1 MGSIQGISQ
10 REQYAYRKINQME
23 REEIN
28 KDQIKKDIEEWA
40 KLMGEANEKLIVVY
54 DSLNEI
60 YKEVSK

>member
-28 KDQIKKDIEEWA
+28 KEQIKKDIEEWA
-40 KLMGEANEKLIVVY
+40 KLMREANEKLIVVY